1 MTREEI
7 AGQTGLTELQVK
19 GHLQY
24 GLKLLRETLI
34 SPRPNLSAQEL
45 SADA

>member
-1 MTREEI
+1 MSREEV
-7 AGQTGLTELQVK
+7 AAQTGLSENQVK

-24 GLKLLRETLI
+24 GLKLLRETLT
-34 SPRPNLSAQEL
+34 SPPRNLPAQEL

>member
-1 MTREEI
+1 MSREEI
-7 AGQTGLTELQVK
+7 SAHTGLSELQVK

-24 GLKLLRETLI
+24 GLKLLRDAVA
-34 SPRPNLSAQEL
+34 SPRTNFPAQEL